1 MAVGA
6 EAVEDVEIIVEGTEV
21 TKEAEIIIESA
32 EAAEEAEIAIESAEV
47 VEEGA
52 KAKKVVKTLE
62 KLSKP
67 SSRKLRKNLV
77 KAGVKEPDYPHAA
90 HHIVAGN
97 SPKAEEARE
106 ILLKYGID
114 INDAENGVFLPT
126 VKDVGG
132 AYHPSLHTDQYYR
145 KVTEELYAATS
156 REDAIDILSDIAEQ
170 LMEGTF

>member
-6 EAVEDVEIIVEGTEV
+6 EAVEDVEIIVEGTEA
-21 TKEAEIIIESA
+21 TKDAEIIIESA

-47 VEEGA
+47 AEEGA
-52 KAKKVVKTLE
+52 KAKKVAKALE

-67 SSRKLRKNLV
+67 SSSKLRKNLI

-126 VKDVGG
+126 VKEVGG
-132 AYHPSLHTDQYYR
+132 AYHPSLHTNEYYR
-145 KVTEELYAATS
+145 KINSLLRRANS
-156 REDAIDILSDIAEQ
+156 REDALDILDMISEE
-170 LMEGTF
+170 LLEGVF